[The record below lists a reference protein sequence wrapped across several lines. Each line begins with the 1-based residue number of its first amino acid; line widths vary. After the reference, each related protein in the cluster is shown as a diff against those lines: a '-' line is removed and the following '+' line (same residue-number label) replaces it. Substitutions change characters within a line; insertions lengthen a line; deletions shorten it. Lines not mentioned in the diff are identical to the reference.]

1 MYRGVLLGYY
11 VLPEHG
17 RVFFF
22 DFCFLLGT
30 VCEAVRGT
38 SPFLVHSVL
47 VRRGAAASGKGGR
60 CGWRYLLRA
69 FACLE
74 AYALDRLVG
83 PGGQEFG
90 EFERWSRADEA
101 YLHMSRE

>member
-1 MYRGVLLGYY
+1 M
-11 VLPEHG
+11 LPEHG
-17 RVFFF
+17 RGLLLFT
-22 DFCFLLGT
+22 FLLCA

-60 CGWRYLLRA
+60 YGWRYLVRA
-69 FACLE
+69 FVCLE
-74 AYALDRLVG
+74 AFALDRLVG

-90 EFERWSRADEA
+90 EFERWSRADKT
-101 YLHMSRE
+101 YLHMSRA